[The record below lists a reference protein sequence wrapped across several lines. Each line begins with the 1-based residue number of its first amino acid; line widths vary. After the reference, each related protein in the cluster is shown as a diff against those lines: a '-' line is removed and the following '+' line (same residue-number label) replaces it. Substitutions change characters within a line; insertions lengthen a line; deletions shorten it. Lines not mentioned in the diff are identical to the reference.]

1 MGKLKMFQPA
11 LLLTVLCLITT
22 LLLAATYELT
32 KVPIARQQEQAAL
45 EQKQQIF
52 PDGKE
57 FAPVI
62 LSEAQVDAM
71 AKKDSSVL
79 EVSTATDASGKILG
93 YVFVTGSRGYAG
105 NIAATTGIDT
115 QGRIIMVSALAP
127 DDTPGLGKRVEE
139 KGFLS
144 QFAKLDS
151 KVMTSVSNGSGT
163 QKIDSISGATISSR
177 AASSAVNKAM
187 GAYVYLLEEGVIS

>member
-32 KVPIARQQEQAAL
+32 KAPITRQQEQAAL

-62 LSEAQVDAM
+62 LSEAQTQAM
-71 AKKDSSVL
+71 AAKDSSVL

>member
-32 KVPIARQQEQAAL
+32 KAPISSQQEQAAL

-52 PDGKE
+52 KDGKE
-57 FAPVI
+57 FKPVE
-62 LSEAQVDAM
+62 LSLAQTDAM
-71 AKKDSSVL
+71 AAKNIDVW
-79 EVSTATDASGKILG
+79 EVCTATDNSGKVLG
-93 YVFVTGSRGYAG
+93 YVFVTASRGYAG
-105 NIAATTGIDT
+105 NVAATTGIDT
-115 QGRIIMVSALAP
+115 QGNILMVSAVAA

-144 QFAKLDS
+144 QFSKLS
-151 KVMTSVSNGSGT
+151 TKVLTSVSSGSGT
-163 QKIDSISGATISSR
+163 QKIDSISGATISSK

-187 GAYVYLLEEGVIS
+187 GAYSYLLKEGVIS

>member
-32 KVPIARQQEQAAL
+32 KAPIARQQEQAAL

-62 LSEAQVDAM
+62 LSEAQIQAM
-71 AKKDSSVL
+71 AAKDSSVL